1 MDLVKLYTGG
11 DLMNGRINRLGGS
24 EEAGEYIW
32 LRYGTQFTMNGRSH
46 TIEMSIPMPI
56 GADEETR
63 EQLLREAD
71 AGMNQL
77 AEHVDNRVAQML
89 QRAQPTQGKIP
100 TPTPI
105 ARSSPQ
111 PRPASMPAPQTGP
124 QPLQTIPLRTREGRS
139 EPSAPVPPT
148 NTRTR
153 EREVEPVAPVAA
165 QMVAQNEGV
174 AVPPTRPNVGAS
186 MPSIPAGDSSGNLS
200 LQQFIGYIRENMG
213 LNPKQAMDHLKIK
226 TLSGMNLR
234 DALEQLQKIVAQEST
249 STTDTQQ
256 KVHETVPATRPG
268 ANAIPVTPAPAP
280 STSTNNAAKGSAAST
295 ERSNES
301 ALNEE
306 GPVYIFDE
314 EVGPEEDEELE
325 DELEDFDPPREFT
338 AQERVRARNKLDSMQ
353 ASRGAT
359 VVSTGRLQV
368 LNNVMSSQI
377 SPEQLQELIAGV
389 WSVTSIKK
397 LKVDQAEVLI
407 SWAKEDDFMNEVEV
421 VLAMLEEG

>member
-1 MDLVKLYTGG
+1 
-11 DLMNGRINRLGGS
+11 MNGRINRLGSTG
-24 EEAGEYIW
+24 EAGEYIW

-77 AEHVDNRVAQML
+77 AEHVENRVAKML

-100 TPTPI
+100 APTPI

-124 QPLQTIPLRTREGRS
+124 QPLQSAPLRTREGRS
-139 EPSAPVPPT
+139 EPVAPST
-148 NTRTR
+148 NARTR
-153 EREVEPVAPVAA
+153 EKEVEPVAPMA
-165 QMVAQNEGV
+165 AQNEGV
-174 AVPPTRPNVGAS
+174 TVPPTRPNVGAS

-226 TLSGMNLR
+226 TLSGINLR
-234 DALEQLQKIVAQEST
+234 DALEQLQKIIGQETTTGAQS
-249 STTDTQQ
+249 
-256 KVHETVPATRPG
+256 KAHETVPATRPG
-268 ANAIPVTPAPAP
+268 ANAIPATPANPPTP
-280 STSTNNAAKGSAAST
+280 SASTNNAAKSPAAGT

-301 ALNEE
+301 TLNEE

-314 EVGPEEDEELE
+314 EVEPEEDEELE
-325 DELEDFDPPREFT
+325 DFDLPREFS
-338 AQERVRARNKLDSMQ
+338 AQERVKARNKLDGLQ

-359 VVSTGRLQV
+359 AVSPGRLQV
-368 LNNVMSSQI
+368 LNNVVSSQI
-377 SPEQLQELIAGV
+377 SSEQLQELIEGV
-389 WSVTSIKK
+389 WEVTSIKK
-397 LKVDQAEVLI
+397 LKVDQAEALI
-407 SWAKEDDFMNEVEV
+407 SWAKEDDFVNEVEV
-421 VLAMLEEG
+421 VLAILEEG